1 MLVTRQG
8 PFPGASPRPQRLSRS
23 PRAVCG
29 EESSVLSDLFV
40 KGLEWGGR
48 LTAGAEGDRG
58 PAALRTWRMITQTT
72 EAKKEREG
80 HGGGLGGGVMGEM
93 EILRFS
99 R

>member
-29 EESSVLSDLFV
+29 EESSVLGDLFV

-48 LTAGAEGDRG
+48 LTAGVEGDMG
-58 PAALRTWRMITQTT
+58 PAALRTWRMIMQTT
-72 EAKKEREG
+72 EAGKKKKKREIG
-80 HGGGLGGGVMGEM
+80 GYGGGEGW
-93 EILRFS
+93 
-99 R
+99 